1 MLNSEVAVSKIINLP
16 LLELYSN
23 EITNTIVLVINFLPH
38 PHV

>member
-23 EITNTIVLVINFLPH
+23 EITNTIV
-38 PHV
+38 